1 MKLSL
6 IAPAAFA
13 LLLATSMA
21 SAQTPATGTTTPTQ
35 TQSTYAES
43 KTSDGSAVVFK
54 DDLATADGLSA
65 AGAVLKVRG
74 GPARFVL
81 IKPRMNFIDALR
93 KSVENL

>member
-13 LLLATSMA
+13 LLLAAPMA
-21 SAQTPATGTTTPTQ
+21 RAQTPATGTTAQ

-54 DDLATADGLSA
+54 DDLATAEGLSA

-74 GPARFVL
+74 GPARFIL